1 VLSRR
6 LATSGHYPS
15 IDVLESVSRVTSA
28 VTTPEQRAAATQL
41 RRLLAAHRD
50 VKELVE
56 IGAYA
61 AGSDPDADRAL
72 ALMPQIDG
80 FLRQDVEAPSAL
92 DETWQALQELA
103 S

>member
-1 VLSRR
+1 M
-6 LATSGHYPS
+6 
-15 IDVLESVSRVTSA
+15 LESISRVNGA
-28 VTTPEQRAAATQL
+28 VTTPDQRRDATQL

-61 AGSDPDADRAL
+61 RGADPDADQAL
-72 ALMPQIDG
+72 ALMPRIND
-80 FLRQDVEAPSAL
+80 FLRQEMDDSTPTADTWGRLHALLHPAELEA
-92 DETWQALQELA
+92 A